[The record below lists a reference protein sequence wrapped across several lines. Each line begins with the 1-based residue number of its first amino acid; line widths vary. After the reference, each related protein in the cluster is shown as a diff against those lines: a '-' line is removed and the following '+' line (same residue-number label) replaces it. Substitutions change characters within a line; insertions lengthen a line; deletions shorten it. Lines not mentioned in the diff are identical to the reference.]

1 MRPAHR
7 GRTSFYRKGPAGVEQ
22 LDHAVK
28 SAGMVALGN
37 CGRLRMGVHDLIPY
51 SFLANLIGRYRDDYP
66 SVDLEIA
73 EGTGG
78 RQSRNCVRVSSTSR
92 SRSGRHPLGSFRS
105 RLHQR
110 QRLHRLFQK
119 DDRV

>member
-1 MRPAHR
+1 
-7 GRTSFYRKGPAGVEQ
+7 
-22 LDHAVK
+22 
-28 SAGMVALGN
+28 MVALGD

-73 EGTGG
+73 EDTGG

-92 SRSGRHPLGSFRS
+92 SRSGRPISPATAPDVFGPNIWSRSCRSTIHSAAFALGFTSDSVFIAFFKRMTGYDS
-105 RLHQR
+105 
-110 QRLHRLFQK
+110 
-119 DDRV
+119 D